1 MKNNSFILTRVLL
14 KNSLGK
20 SKRKKLAY
28 LGYGLLAVYFAASV
42 FFTTREILD
51 TLADFR
57 QTTYFVG
64 LVIMLNMTLPIVQ
77 SIITSLNVLYF
88 SKDNASLLP
97 LPVKPRDILA
107 AKINIILAYNLVT
120 NFILGI
126 LPLVFYGIFTSQGF
140 LFYPVAI
147 LTIMAVPVIPV
158 LLGIL
163 VNMVIMY
170 LLRNMKNKHTVQ
182 TIVTFISFIALI
194 IFSYFIGSATA
205 DMAALAVN
213 LLRAEH
219 LIETLKGIVPT
230 LTLAINAVLNQNI
243 LLTLALIA
251 VSVACYLL
259 VIQLCQ
265 KLFLKGMV
273 GALYSSDGISHKKLD
288 EKSAYKSKSL
298 WKSYVSNEIKI
309 YLRTP
314 AYVINLLTGA
324 LILPLLMVGSF
335 YFSLKNEDSVDVFGY
350 IFMLFED
357 REILGIISCGIMA
370 AMFFFNSY
378 SFISMVAVSKDG
390 RSALFTK
397 SIPVNFYKQ
406 IIYKALPDIMM
417 TTIVNL
423 LIIVPLVVLFKFPL
437 DQAAIITL
445 LMIPYSL
452 CHGGL
457 ILLDLRKPNLN
468 WDNEVQLVKRN
479 FRILI
484 SIAVG
489 FFNTAWIVIALL
501 CDVEAIIIYAIVF
514 VVYTILAGVL
524 FVYIKNKDFELARN
538 IL

>member
-51 TLADFR
+51 TLANFR

-194 IFSYFIGSATA
+194 IFSYLIGSATA

-219 LIETLKGIVPT
+219 LIETLKGIIPT

-538 IL
+538 IM

>member
-107 AKINIILAYNLVT
+107 AKINIILIYNLVT

-437 DQAAIITL
+437 DQATIIIL